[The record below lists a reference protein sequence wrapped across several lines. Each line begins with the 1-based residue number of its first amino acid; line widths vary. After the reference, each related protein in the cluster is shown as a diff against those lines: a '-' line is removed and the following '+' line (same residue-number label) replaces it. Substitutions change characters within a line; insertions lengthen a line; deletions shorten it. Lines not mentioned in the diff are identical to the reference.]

1 MRVLVLSHY
10 YAPEPIHK
18 PAELAR
24 ELTRRG
30 HTVAVLT
37 GYPNYPTGRLYPG
50 FRLGLGRR
58 EELDGIPVTR
68 TWVFP
73 YHGKRVIGRILNY
86 GSFMVTAVL
95 GSCFVP
101 ACDVI
106 YVWHPPLT
114 IGLAAWVIARL
125 RRVPFVYD
133 VQDIWPESIVVS
145 GVLTEGW
152 LVRLLSW
159 IERFVYRQAAHI
171 FVVTDAA
178 RDNVMHKGVLPEK
191 VSVMPP
197 WVDDSLF
204 LQTGEHAR
212 RTVREHYGWNGR
224 FVALFAGNFGLVQGL
239 ETLIAA
245 AAQLQSSDSDVL
257 IALVGDGADK
267 RRLQAQ
273 VNAQG
278 LAHRI
283 QFIERQ
289 PQEKIAAF
297 LAAADV
303 LLVHLKRSELSHYVI
318 PVKTLAYLAAGRPI
332 LMAIDGAAAHLIK
345 EAGAGLVIPP
355 EDPAEMA
362 RAIRSLHDM
371 PLYERAAMG
380 QRGRDYLV
388 PHFSTHKVIP
398 QYEAL
403 LQRVARPGGG

>member
-18 PAELAR
+18 PAELAH

-73 YHGKRVIGRILNY
+73 YHGNRVIGRILNY
-86 GSFMVTAVL
+86 GSFMVTSVL
-95 GSCFVP
+95 GSFFVP

-114 IGLAAWVIARL
+114 IGLAAWMIGRL

-133 VQDIWPESIVVS
+133 VQDIWPESVVVS
-145 GVLTEGW
+145 GVLKEGW

-159 IERFVYRQAAHI
+159 IERFVYRHAGHI
-171 FVVTDAA
+171 TVVTEGA
-178 RDNVMHKGVLPEK
+178 RGNLLAKGVPAQK
-191 VSVMPP
+191 ISVVPH
-197 WVDDSLF
+197 WVDDSL
-204 LQTGEHAR
+204 LIQVDEDAR
-212 RTVREHYGWNGR
+212 RRVREHYGWDGR
-224 FVALFAGNFGLVQGL
+224 FVVLFAGNLGLVQGL
-239 ETLIAA
+239 DTLVAA
-245 AAQLQSSDSDVL
+245 AVCLQNDSNIL
-257 IALVGDGADK
+257 IALIGDGADK
-267 RRLQAQ
+267 RRLQAL
-273 VNAQG
+273 VHAQG
-278 LAHRI
+278 LGHRI

-289 PQEKIAAF
+289 PQEEIPAF

-303 LLVHLKRSELSHYVI
+303 LLVHLKKSELSHYVI
-318 PVKTLAYLAAGRPI
+318 PTKTLAYLAVGRPI
-332 LMAIDGAAAHLIK
+332 LMAMDGAAAQLVK
-345 EAGAGLVIPP
+345 EVEAGIVIPP

-362 RAIRSLHDM
+362 RAIRLLKDM
-371 PLYERAAMG
+371 PPLQRAAMG

-388 PHFSTHKVIP
+388 PHFSKHKVVP

-403 LQRVARPGGG
+403 FQRMVRPVGG